1 MNNIIIIG
9 KMGAGKDTLAEIL
22 VKKYSYI
29 QTSIAGR
36 LKQIAELLYA
46 DVFAAG
52 DRNQKR
58 IILQKLG
65 DLLRSQNINI
75 FNEALIREIQTKKLS
90 PVVISDVRYSMEYDF
105 FVSKGFIPVKIA
117 IEDGIRFER
126 LLARDGTYPSI
137 ETLNHKSEN
146 DICASGGRPFI
157 EIDNNHDIN
166 KLEKNTAEL
175 IENKIV
181 NFKKLMQPSENDSVQ
196 AGSGLYMQTA
206 VI

>member
-22 VKKYSYI
+22 VKNYGYT

-46 DVFAAG
+46 DIFATG

-75 FNEALIREIQTKKLS
+75 FNEALIREIETKKMA

-105 FVSKGFIPVKIA
+105 FVSRGFIPVKIS
-117 IEDGIRFER
+117 IEDSVRFER

-146 DICASGGRPFI
+146 DICATGGRVFI
-157 EIDNNHDIN
+157 EIDNNGDVAS
-166 KLEKNTAEL
+166 LEKNTAEL
-175 IENKIV
+175 IKNNIINYQKLVPAVSDENTC
-181 NFKKLMQPSENDSVQ
+181 QT
-196 AGSGLYMQTA
+196 GCYMQKA
-206 VI
+206 VM

>member
-22 VKKYSYI
+22 VKNYGYT

-58 IILQKLG
+58 MILQKLG

-75 FNEALIREIQTKKLS
+75 FNEALIREIETKKMA
-90 PVVISDVRYSMEYDF
+90 PVVISDIRYSMEYDF
-105 FVSKGFIPVKIA
+105 FVSRGFVPVKIS
-117 IEDGIRFER
+117 IEDSVRFER

-146 DICASGGRPFI
+146 DICAAGGRVFI
-157 EIDNNHDIN
+157 EIDNNHGFAA
-166 KLEKNTAEL
+166 LEKNTAEL
-175 IENKIV
+175 IENNII
-181 NFKKLMQPSENDSVQ
+181 NYRKLASAASGENTCQ
-196 AGSGLYMQTA
+196 TGCYMQKA
-206 VI
+206 VM

>member
-22 VKKYSYI
+22 VKNYGYT

-46 DVFAAG
+46 DVFATG

-75 FNEALIREIQTKKLS
+75 FNEALIREIETKKMA

-105 FVSKGFIPVKIA
+105 FVSRGFIPVKIS
-117 IEDGIRFER
+117 IEDSVRFDR

-146 DICASGGRPFI
+146 DICATGGRVFI
-157 EIDNNHDIN
+157 EIDNNGEVAS
-166 KLEKNTAEL
+166 LEKNTAEL
-175 IENKIV
+175 IKNNIINYRKLVPAVSGENTC
-181 NFKKLMQPSENDSVQ
+181 QT
-196 AGSGLYMQTA
+196 GCYMQKA
-206 VI
+206 VM

>member
-22 VKKYSYI
+22 VKNYGYT

-46 DVFAAG
+46 DVFATG

-75 FNEALIREIQTKKLS
+75 FNEALVREIETKKLA

-105 FVSKGFIPVKIA
+105 FVSRGFIPVKIS
-117 IEDGIRFER
+117 IEDSVRFER
-126 LLARDGTYPSI
+126 LLARDGSYPSI

-146 DICASGGRPFI
+146 DICAGGGHLFV
-157 EIDNNHDIN
+157 EVDNNHGFAE
-166 KLEKNTAEL
+166 LEKNAAEL
-175 IENKIV
+175 IENQII
-181 NFKKLMQPSENDSVQ
+181 NYQKLISGGTAENVCQTDC
-196 AGSGLYMQTA
+196 YMKSA
-206 VI
+206 VM

>member
-22 VKKYSYI
+22 VKNYGYT

-46 DVFAAG
+46 DVFATG

-75 FNEALIREIQTKKLS
+75 FNEALVREIETKKLA

-105 FVSKGFIPVKIA
+105 FVSRGFIPVKIS
-117 IEDGIRFER
+117 IEDSVRFER
-126 LLARDGTYPSI
+126 LLARDGSYPSI

-146 DICASGGRPFI
+146 DICAASGNLFV
-157 EIDNNHDIN
+157 EVDNNHGFAE
-166 KLEKNTAEL
+166 LEKNTAEL
-175 IENKIV
+175 IENQII
-181 NFKKLMQPSENDSVQ
+181 NYQKLISGGTAENACQTDC
-196 AGSGLYMQTA
+196 YMKSA
-206 VI
+206 VM

>member
-22 VKKYSYI
+22 VKNYGYT

-46 DVFAAG
+46 DVFAVG

-58 IILQKLG
+58 VILQKLG

-75 FNEALIREIQTKKLS
+75 FNEALIREIETKKMG

-105 FVSKGFIPVKIA
+105 FVSRGFIPVKIS
-117 IEDGIRFER
+117 IDDSVRFDR
-126 LLARDGTYPSI
+126 LLKRDGSYPSI

-146 DICASGGRPFI
+146 DICASGGRLFI
-157 EIDNNHDIN
+157 EIDNNGGIDA
-166 KLEKNTAEL
+166 LEKNVAEL
-175 IENKIV
+175 VENKII
-181 NFKKLMQPSENDSVQ
+181 NYLKLAPVETGEPACRPECYRQS
-196 AGSGLYMQTA
+196 A
-206 VI
+206 VM

>member
-22 VKKYSYI
+22 VKNYRYT

-46 DVFAAG
+46 DVFATG

-75 FNEALIREIQTKKLS
+75 FNEALIREIETKNLA

-105 FVSKGFIPVKIA
+105 FVSRGFIPVKIS
-117 IEDGIRFER
+117 IEDSVRFER
-126 LLARDGTYPSI
+126 LHARDGAYPSI

-146 DICASGGRPFI
+146 DICAAGGRAFI
-157 EIDNNHDIN
+157 EVDNNGGIAC
-166 KLEKNTAEL
+166 LEKNTAEL
-175 IENKIV
+175 IENSIINYRNIIPAV
-181 NFKKLMQPSENDSVQ
+181 SGENTRQ
-196 AGSGLYMQTA
+196 TGCYMQKA
-206 VI
+206 VM

>member
-22 VKKYSYI
+22 VKNYGYT

-46 DVFAAG
+46 DVFAVG

-58 IILQKLG
+58 VILQKLG

-75 FNEALIREIQTKKLS
+75 FNEALIREIETKKMG

-105 FVSKGFIPVKIA
+105 FVSRGFIPVKIS
-117 IEDGIRFER
+117 IEDSVRFDR
-126 LLARDGTYPSI
+126 LLKRDGSYPSI

-146 DICASGGRPFI
+146 DICATGGRLFI
-157 EIDNNHDIN
+157 EIDNNGGVDA
-166 KLEKNTAEL
+166 LEKNVAEL
-175 IENKIV
+175 VENKII
-181 NFKKLMQPSENDSVQ
+181 NYLKLAPAETVEPACRPECYRQS
-196 AGSGLYMQTA
+196 A
-206 VI
+206 VM

>member
-22 VKKYSYI
+22 VKNYGYT

-46 DVFAAG
+46 DIFATG

-58 IILQKLG
+58 VILQKLG

-75 FNEALIREIQTKKLS
+75 FNEALIREIETKKMA

-105 FVSKGFIPVKIA
+105 FVSRGFIPVKIS
-117 IEDGIRFER
+117 IEDGVRFER
-126 LLARDGTYPSI
+126 LLTRDGAYPSI

-146 DICASGGRPFI
+146 DICATGGRVFI
-157 EIDNNHDIN
+157 EIDNNGGIAD
-166 KLEKNTAEL
+166 LEKNTAEL
-175 IENKIV
+175 INNNIINYRKLAPEVSGENTC
-181 NFKKLMQPSENDSVQ
+181 QT
-196 AGSGLYMQTA
+196 GCYMQKA
-206 VI
+206 VM

>member
-22 VKKYSYI
+22 VKNYGYT

-46 DVFAAG
+46 DIFATG

-58 IILQKLG
+58 IVLQKLG

-75 FNEALIREIQTKKLS
+75 FNEALIREIETKKLA

-105 FVSKGFIPVKIA
+105 FVSRGFIPVKIS
-117 IEDGIRFER
+117 IEDSARFER

-146 DICASGGRPFI
+146 DICATGGRVFI
-157 EIDNNHDIN
+157 EIDNNGEIAS
-166 KLEKNTAEL
+166 LEKNTAEL
-175 IENKIV
+175 IKNNIINYRKLVPAVSGENTC
-181 NFKKLMQPSENDSVQ
+181 QT
-196 AGSGLYMQTA
+196 GCYMQKA
-206 VI
+206 VM